1 MAREVQRELEQ
12 NDALTPLTA
21 PPSLDMQVALDADVN
36 NCFPTIPRQLA
47 LDMVAGKA
55 SVDYPTTQ
63 IKRGDTLPTHP
74 SFRLALPICHLLYG
88 TTGRLT
94 HHFPGRAAEFV
105 KFVEGLSQGCS
116 S

>member
-1 MAREVQRELEQ
+1 
-12 NDALTPLTA
+12 
-21 PPSLDMQVALDADVN
+21 MQVVLEADVR
-36 NCFPTIPRQLA
+36 NCFQTTQRQLA

-63 IKRGDTLPTHP
+63 FKRGDTLPTHP

-94 HHFPGRAAEFV
+94 HHFPGREAEFV
-105 KFVEGLSQGCS
+105 NFKEGLAQGCPS
-116 S
+116 GSPLTMLALHLAMHITLSKFP